1 VTNKTGT
8 QLESGLLDEAA
19 TGPRFFSRKATDA
32 QVWVGT
38 TGWDAEE
45 ETLLHDGNE
54 EETA

>member
-8 QLESGLLDEAA
+8 QLDSGLLDEAG
-19 TGPRFFSRKATDA
+19 TGPRSFSRKATDA

-45 ETLLHDGNE
+45 ETLLDNGDE
-54 EETA
+54 EETV